1 MSLFGFVFVKEKE
14 LEALKGKASLAEEL
28 ESKSNDL
35 KRDLDNANKKIDKA
49 IKELA
54 EMDVKLAEKEEEV
67 SKKNEEIAKKDKE
80 LIESGKSLSEAS
92 EGFENGKENNKKL
105 MSALKEKTTQWKK
118 EKMRAEML
126 LNENMEINREN
137 TTLREKLGDS
147 EKRILNLEKII
158 ANMADSGPKPDPA
171 PMETVAPDAPAG
183 MEEAP
188 IEEETRFSG
197 TEIVDAVPEEETQNE
212 ASGKEEKDEAEGA
225 VSLDEEAEIKPE
237 ENEEA
242 VEIIPEEV
250 KEPTEGPAAGEPL
263 SAPNPGENAQG
274 QKRPRR
280 LKKKKR

>member
-14 LEALKGKASLAEEL
+14 LEVLKEKASLAEEL

-49 IKELA
+49 IKKLA
-54 EMDVKLAEKEEEV
+54 EMDLKLAEKEEEI

-137 TTLREKLGDS
+137 TSLREKLGDS

-158 ANMADSGPKPDPA
+158 ANMTDPGIKPGSA
-171 PMETVAPDAPAG
+171 PTETATPDVPAG
-183 MEEAP
+183 VEEAP
-188 IEEETRFSG
+188 IEEEARFSEP
-197 TEIVDAVPEEETQNE
+197 EIIDVAPEEETRNE
-212 ASGKEEKDEAEGA
+212 APEKEGEDETGGA
-225 VSLDEEAEIKPE
+225 VSLDEEAEVKLG

-242 VEIIPEEV
+242 VEVVPEEV
-250 KEPTEGPAAGEPL
+250 KETTEEPAVEEPL
-263 SAPNPGENAQG
+263 SAPNPEENAQG

>member
-1 MSLFGFVFVKEKE
+1 MTLFGFVFVKEKE

-35 KRDLDNANKKIDKA
+35 RRDLDNANKKIDKA

-54 EMDVKLAEKEEEV
+54 EMDVKLAEKEGEV

-92 EGFENGKENNKKL
+92 EGFESGKENNKKL
-105 MSALKEKTTQWKK
+105 MSALKEKTAQWKK

-137 TTLREKLGDS
+137 TALREKLGDS
-147 EKRILNLEKII
+147 EKRISNLEKII
-158 ANMADSGPKPDPA
+158 ANMADSGAKPDPA
-171 PMETVAPDAPAG
+171 PMETVTPGMPAG

-197 TEIVDAVPEEETQNE
+197 TEIVDAVPEEGTRNE
-212 ASGKEEKDEAEGA
+212 APEKEEKDGAEGA
-225 VSLDEEAEIKPE
+225 VPLDEGAEIKPE

-242 VEIIPEEV
+242 VGVVPEES
-250 KEPTEGPAAGEPL
+250 KEPTEGPAVGEPL
-263 SAPNPGENAQG
+263 PAPNPEGNVQG

>member
-1 MSLFGFVFVKEKE
+1 MTLFGFVFVKEKE

-35 KRDLDNANKKIDKA
+35 RRDLDNANKKIDKA

-54 EMDVKLAEKEEEV
+54 EMDVKLAEKEGEV

-92 EGFENGKENNKKL
+92 EGFESGKENNKKL
-105 MSALKEKTTQWKK
+105 MSALKEKTAQWKK

-137 TTLREKLGDS
+137 TALREKLGDS

-158 ANMADSGPKPDPA
+158 ANMADSGAKPDPA
-171 PMETVAPDAPAG
+171 PMETVTPDAPAG

-197 TEIVDAVPEEETQNE
+197 TEIVDAVPEEETRNE
-212 ASGKEEKDEAEGA
+212 APGKEGKDGTEGA
-225 VSLDEEAEIKPE
+225 VLLDGEAEIKPE

-242 VEIIPEEV
+242 VGVVPKES
-250 KEPTEGPAAGEPL
+250 KEPAEGPAVGEPL
-263 SAPNPGENAQG
+263 PAPNPEGNAQG

>member
-14 LEALKGKASLAEEL
+14 LEALKEKASLAEEL

-35 KRDLDNANKKIDKA
+35 KRDLDSANKKIDKA

-54 EMDVKLAEKEEEV
+54 EMDVKLAEKEEEI
-67 SKKNEEIAKKDKE
+67 SKKDKE

-105 MSALKEKTTQWKK
+105 VSALKEKTTQWKK

-137 TTLREKLGDS
+137 TTLREKLSDS
-147 EKRILNLEKII
+147 EKRISNLEKII
-158 ANMADSGPKPDPA
+158 ANMADSGPKPDAA
-171 PMETVAPDAPAG
+171 PMEEGIPDMPNG
-183 MEEAP
+183 EEEAP

-197 TEIVDAVPEEETQNE
+197 TEIVDAVPEEETRNE
-212 ASGKEEKDEAEGA
+212 APGKEEKDGTEDA
-225 VSLDEEAEIKPE
+225 VSLDGEAEIKPE
-237 ENEEA
+237 ENEVA
-242 VEIIPEEV
+242 VGVVTEES
-250 KEPTEGPAAGEPL
+250 KEPTEGPAVEEPL
-263 SAPNPGENAQG
+263 PTPGPEENIQG
-274 QKRPRR
+274 QKRPRK

>member
-1 MSLFGFVFVKEKE
+1 MTLFGFVFVKEKE

-147 EKRILNLEKII
+147 EKRISNLEKII
-158 ANMADSGPKPDPA
+158 ANMADPGINPDPA
-171 PMETVAPDAPAG
+171 TMKTVTPDMPAG

-188 IEEETRFSG
+188 IEEEARFSG
-197 TEIVDAVPEEETQNE
+197 TEIIDAVPEEETRSE
-212 ASGKEEKDEAEGA
+212 TPEKEGEDGTGGA
-225 VSLDEEAEIKPE
+225 VSLDEEAEVKPE

-242 VEIIPEEV
+242 VGVVPEGTE
-250 KEPTEGPAAGEPL
+250 EPAEGPAVGEPL
-263 SAPNPGENAQG
+263 PAPDPGENAQG

>member
-35 KRDLDNANKKIDKA
+35 RRDLDNANKKIDKA

-54 EMDVKLAEKEEEV
+54 EMDAKLAEKEEEV

-92 EGFENGKENNKKL
+92 EGFESGKENNKKL

-147 EKRILNLEKII
+147 EKRISNLEKII
-158 ANMADSGPKPDPA
+158 ANMADSGAKPDPA
-171 PMETVAPDAPAG
+171 PMETVTPDAPAG

-197 TEIVDAVPEEETQNE
+197 TEIVDAAPEEETRNE
-212 ASGKEEKDEAEGA
+212 VPGKEEKDGADGAVPLDEGA
-225 VSLDEEAEIKPE
+225 EVKPE

-242 VEIIPEEV
+242 AGVVPEES
-250 KEPTEGPAAGEPL
+250 KEPTEGPAVEEPL
-263 SAPNPGENAQG
+263 PAPNPEGNAQG

>member
-1 MSLFGFVFVKEKE
+1 MFVKEKE
-14 LEALKGKASLAEEL
+14 LEALKEKASLAEEL

-35 KRDLDNANKKIDKA
+35 RRDLDNANKKIDKA

-137 TTLREKLGDS
+137 TALREKLGDS
-147 EKRILNLEKII
+147 EKRISNLEKII
-158 ANMADSGPKPDPA
+158 ANMADSGAKPDPA
-171 PMETVAPDAPAG
+171 PMETVTPDMPAG

-212 ASGKEEKDEAEGA
+212 APGKEEAEGA
-225 VSLDEEAEIKPE
+225 VPLDEGAEIKPE
-237 ENEEA
+237 ENEGA
-242 VEIIPEEV
+242 VGVVPEEP
-250 KEPTEGPAAGEPL
+250 KEPAEGPAVEEPL
-263 SAPNPGENAQG
+263 PAPNPEGNAQG

>member
-14 LEALKGKASLAEEL
+14 LEALKEKASLAEEL

-49 IKELA
+49 IKKLA
-54 EMDVKLAEKEEEV
+54 EMDLKLAEKEGEI

-137 TTLREKLGDS
+137 TTLREKLYGS

-158 ANMADSGPKPDPA
+158 ANMADSGPKPDPS
-171 PMETVAPDAPAG
+171 PMEEGIPGIPDG
-183 MEEAP
+183 GGEAP
-188 IEEETRFSG
+188 IEEETRFSDP
-197 TEIVDAVPEEETQNE
+197 EIIDVAPEEEIPSGFQ
-212 ASGKEEKDEAEGA
+212 GKEEKDETDGA
-225 VSLDEEAEIKPE
+225 VSLDEEAGVKPGGGK
-237 ENEEA
+237 EA
-242 VEIIPEEV
+242 VEAIPEEV
-250 KEPTEGPAAGEPL
+250 KEPGEGLAVEEPL
-263 SAPNPGENAQG
+263 SAPNPEENAQG

>member
-14 LEALKGKASLAEEL
+14 LEALKEKASLAEEF

-49 IKELA
+49 IKKLA
-54 EMDVKLAEKEEEV
+54 EMDLKLAEKEEEI

-137 TTLREKLGDS
+137 TSLREKLGDS

-158 ANMADSGPKPDPA
+158 ANMADPGIKPDSA
-171 PMETVAPDAPAG
+171 PTETVTPDVPAG
-183 MEEAP
+183 VEEAP
-188 IEEETRFSG
+188 IEEEARFSEP
-197 TEIVDAVPEEETQNE
+197 EIIDVAPEEETRNE
-212 ASGKEEKDEAEGA
+212 APEKEGEDETSGA
-225 VSLDEEAEIKPE
+225 VSLDEEAEVKPE
-237 ENEEA
+237 ENEGD
-242 VEIIPEEV
+242 VEVVPEEV
-250 KEPTEGPAAGEPL
+250 KETTEEPAVEEPL
-263 SAPNPGENAQG
+263 SAPNPEENAQG